1 MKHRLSSTFG
11 QHTVSAEQREKLVRS
26 VFNRVAG
33 RYDLMNDLMSMGVH
47 RYWKWHFCREIN
59 KATGPAAIEQAAV
72 KPTAVKPIFV
82 DLAGG
87 TGDIAKAL
95 VNAHRKVLLLDPS
108 TEMMRIA
115 EKRLGN
121 DCVYITAAAE
131 DIPLEDDSVDL
142 LSISFGIR
150 NTTDIKKSL
159 QEITRVLKPGGR
171 FFCLEFSRPYAWLRP
186 FYDLWSRT
194 VIPRLGALVAGHPDA
209 YTYLIES
216 IREFPAQEEMAE
228 MIRTAGLDN
237 VTYSNMSF
245 GITCIHRGEKPAMNE
260 ETSKNVFST
269 DERR

>member
-11 QHTVSAEQREKLVRS
+11 QNTVSAEQREKLIRS

-47 RYWKWHFCREIN
+47 RYWKWTFCREVN
-59 KATGPAAIEQAAV
+59 KAKGQAAV
-72 KPTAVKPIFV
+72 EQTAVKQIFV

-95 VNAHRKVLLLDPS
+95 IDGHRKVLLLDPS
-108 TEMMRIA
+108 EEMMHIA
-115 EKRLGN
+115 EKRLGS

-131 DIPLEDDSVDL
+131 DIPLEDESVDVL
-142 LSISFGIR
+142 TISFGIR

-159 QEITRVLKPGGR
+159 QEITRVLKPGGH
-171 FFCLEFSRPYAWLRP
+171 FYCLEFSTPYAWLRP
-186 FYDLWSRT
+186 FYDVWSRT
-194 VIPRLGALVAGHPDA
+194 VIPRLGAFVAGHPDA

-216 IREFPAQEEMAE
+216 IREFPAQQEMAE

-237 VTYSNMSF
+237 VSYSNMTF
-245 GITCIHRGEKPAMNE
+245 GIACIHRGKKP
-260 ETSKNVFST
+260 
-269 DERR
+269 R